1 MEDAVIQLTQFIILF
16 IVTLVFSVIALNRK
30 SIVSNGLA
38 SLLWVVLAISSFII
52 GSSVIGVTL
61 SWVTG
66 LVGFIFAGSFITAL
80 ISAYLD
86 AKHAR
91 FEF

>member
-1 MEDAVIQLTQFIILF
+1 MEEAVIQLTQFIILF
-16 IVTLVFSVIALNRK
+16 IVTIVFSLVALNRK

-38 SLLWVVLAISSFII
+38 SLLWVVLAISSFIV

-66 LVGFIFAGSFITAL
+66 LVGFIFAGTFISALITAW
-80 ISAYLD
+80 LD